1 MNKKLFSLV
10 LALMMALALALPGL
24 AETAAPTEDPV
35 LASVNGVNITKSQ
48 VANQIPVFLNNQF
61 ISDETDYRAVLD
73 VLIRRQVLSKK
84 IADMGFDKF
93 NQDEEDSF
101 LAEAQAQWDN
111 AVNSYAEYYQ
121 SADTEEAKAAARAQ
135 AEELFSSQGLTVELV
150 AADVRNAAALDRMN
164 DYLLAGYTPTE
175 EEVQAVFQ
183 EIGAMYRQSFEN
195 DIAQYE
201 YTTQY
206 SGQSSW
212 YTPEGYRGIIHIL
225 LKADEALVQNYQT
238 LSAAFE
244 EQQQTAEVPV
254 EPVEGEETAP
264 PEPAKEAITQRMVD
278 EARQAVLDSRKADID
293 MIYERLGR
301 GESFL
306 DLIKEYGEDPGMTVE
321 NNIANGYSVHSQSI
335 IYDPVFTRAA
345 FSEKMQQSGDVSDP
359 VVGSFGIHILQYLRD
374 VPSGLIMTE
383 AIRLE
388 IEDYLRSMKENQ
400 AYEAAF
406 EGWLAQETVVYYDEA
421 IDQAIAQAQEHAQS
435 PLEQPLEAL
444 PETEE
449 TVDVP

>member
-175 EEVQAVFQ
+175 GEVQAVFQ

-264 PEPAKEAITQRMVD
+264 PEPAKEATTQQMVD

-301 GESFL
+301 GERFL

-345 FSEKMQQSGDVSDP
+345 FSEKMQQPGDVSDP

>member
-93 NQDEEDSF
+93 NQDEDDSF

-264 PEPAKEAITQRMVD
+264 PEPAKEAITQQMVD

-406 EGWLAQETVVYYDEA
+406 EGWLAQETVVYYDKA

-444 PETEE
+444 PEPEE

>member
-10 LALMMALALALPGL
+10 LALMIALALALPGL

-264 PEPAKEAITQRMVD
+264 PEPAKEAITQQMVD

-345 FSEKMQQSGDVSDP
+345 FSEKMQQPGDVSDP

>member
-264 PEPAKEAITQRMVD
+264 PEPAKEAITQQMVD

-345 FSEKMQQSGDVSDP
+345 FSEKMQQPGDVSDP

>member
-101 LAEAQAQWDN
+101 LVEAQAQWDN

-264 PEPAKEAITQRMVD
+264 PEPAKEAITQQMVD

-306 DLIKEYGEDPGMTVE
+306 DIIKEYGEDPGMTVE

-345 FSEKMQQSGDVSDP
+345 FSEKMQQPGDVSDP

>member
-264 PEPAKEAITQRMVD
+264 PEPAKEAITQQMVD